1 MLEFYKFGMSVV
13 STLSAVT
20 KFFFTPM
27 NDPAFA
33 DMLVVGDLPSWISW
47 IQAPGALLIRWLS
60 TTFVDLS
67 LAQILISSFLPIFF
81 TVTMIKWI
89 LPTS

>member
-13 STLSAVT
+13 STLSTVT

-33 DMLVVGDLPSWISW
+33 DMLDVVDVPFWLSWLE
-47 IQAPGALLIRWLS
+47 APGTLLIRWLS
-60 TTFVDLS
+60 TNFVDLS

>member
-13 STLSAVT
+13 STLSSVT

-33 DMLVVGDLPSWISW
+33 DMLVYGDLPSWLAW
-47 IQAPGALLIRWLS
+47 IQAPGSLLIRWLS
-60 TTFVDLS
+60 TTFVDFS

-81 TVTMIKWI
+81 TVTLIKWI